1 MRSRR
6 DDRECRF
13 VDSAGIRGEVGV
25 GAVVSFAFDDVL
37 VDVERSVAVVVE
49 CDDDPWCYHVLN
61 LQEEKK
67 REYGTNRVKEKAF
80 CVQ

>member
-13 VDSAGIRGEVGV
+13 VDSAGIRCDVGV

-61 LQEEKK
+61 LKK
-67 REYGTNRVKEKAF
+67 KWMKMKA
-80 CVQ
+80 CGG